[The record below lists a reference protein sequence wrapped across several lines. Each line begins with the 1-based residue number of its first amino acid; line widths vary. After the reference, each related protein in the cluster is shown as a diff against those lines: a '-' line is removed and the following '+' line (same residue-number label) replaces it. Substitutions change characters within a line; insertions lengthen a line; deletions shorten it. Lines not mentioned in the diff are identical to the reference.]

1 MTVQTYRLGVDLG
14 TTYTAAA
21 VARNGR
27 HRVVRL
33 ARDRADIPS
42 TVCVTSGE
50 SVLVGEQAETMGL
63 QHPTSVARE
72 CKRRLG
78 DIVPL
83 ILDGK
88 PYSPQTLMAHTLSW
102 TVRTV
107 TEAQGGPPELLTVT
121 CPANWGPFKHELL
134 AQVIRLA
141 DVPNA
146 IICTEPEAAAFNHAD
161 ETELAEGSLIGVYD
175 LGGGT
180 FDAAVL
186 RATRSGA
193 FVLSGPPEGI
203 EHLGG
208 CDFDEAIFAHVLR
221 TLGPEAHELASAPG
235 SDAVIGLAD
244 LRRRCVVAKEILS
257 TEPAASIEVSLPGLE
272 ATVRLTRPEFEA
284 MIRPA
289 LADTM
294 RAFART
300 LRNAQVK
307 PEDLSAVVLAGG
319 SVRIPLVAETL
330 ARNVNCRMVM
340 PVDPSHTVALGAA
353 IAADRYRLP
362 KTSGALP
369 PPPTPPEST
378 RAVTQ
383 PPSHQRQRNATIATR
398 ELLRLAPGERMR
410 LATWLIKP
418 GSAVEVGQPLGRVV
432 ITGGDRSRAAVLRSP
447 YEGTIHRYF
456 VDPGHDLEPA
466 DLLVALREVQAYLT
480 RPGRSAPGDTGLTV
494 TINPATTT
502 TAFTGRPV
510 IFVDRVPR
518 TLWWSGT
525 LTVLADSGKH
535 VVSAAYARGNQWFG
549 FASRT
554 VEVPEGDPVRLDY
567 TEPGVGATAMLR
579 VA

>member
-1 MTVQTYRLGVDLG
+1 MTTQTYRLGVDLG

-27 HRVVRL
+27 YRVVRL
-33 ARDRADIPS
+33 ARERADIPS
-42 TVCVTSGE
+42 TVCVAPGD
-50 SVLVGEQAETMGL
+50 SVLVGEQAETVGH
-63 QHPTSVARE
+63 QHPTAVARE

-83 ILDGK
+83 ILEGK

-107 TEAQGGPPELLTVT
+107 TKAQGGPPELLTVT

-141 DVPNA
+141 DVPSA

-161 ETELAEGSLIGVYD
+161 ETTLVEGSLIGVYD

-186 RATRSGA
+186 RATPSGA

-208 CDFDEAIFAHVLR
+208 CDFDEAVFAHVLR
-221 TLGPEAHELASAPG
+221 ALGTEAHELASAPD
-235 SDAVIGLAD
+235 SDAVIALAD
-244 LRRRCVVAKEILS
+244 LRRRCVVAKEVLS
-257 TEPAASIEVSLPGLE
+257 TEPAASIEVCLPGLE
-272 ATVRLTRPEFEA
+272 ATIRLTRPEFEA

-307 PEDLSAVVLAGG
+307 AEDLSAVVLAGG
-319 SVRIPLVAETL
+319 SVRIPLVAETV
-330 ARNVNCRMVM
+330 ARSVDCPVVM
-340 PVDPSHTVALGAA
+340 PVDPSHSVALGAA
-353 IAADRYRLP
+353 IAADRYRVP
-362 KTSGALP
+362 KSSAAP
-369 PPPTPPEST
+369 PPPSPEPRTVPRPPA
-378 RAVTQ
+378 R
-383 PPSHQRQRNATIATR
+383 HRMRDATVATR
-398 ELLRLAPGERMR
+398 ELLRVAPRERMR
-410 LATWLIKP
+410 LAAWLVTP

-447 YEGTIHRYF
+447 YEGTVHRYF
-456 VDPGHDLEPA
+456 VGPGHDIDPA
-466 DLLVALREVQAYLT
+466 DLLVALREVHAYLP
-480 RPGRSAPGDTGLTV
+480 RPGRKSQGDTGLTV
-494 TINPATTT
+494 AINPATTT

-525 LTVLADSGKH
+525 LTVLAEPGEH
-535 VVSAAYARGNQWFG
+535 VVGAAYTRGNQWFG

-554 VEVPEGDPVRLDY
+554 VDVPAAGLVRLDY
-567 TEPGVGATAMLR
+567 TEPGVGATAVLR